1 MIMIKFHLIT
11 SSINCRGQ
19 QEIWMQKIEIVP
31 LPYTTKNQ
39 TQSWLKIQMQDL
51 KL

>member
-19 QEIWMQKIEIVP
+19 LEIWMQKIEIGP

-39 TQSWLKIQMQDL
+39 TQSWLKI
-51 KL
+51 